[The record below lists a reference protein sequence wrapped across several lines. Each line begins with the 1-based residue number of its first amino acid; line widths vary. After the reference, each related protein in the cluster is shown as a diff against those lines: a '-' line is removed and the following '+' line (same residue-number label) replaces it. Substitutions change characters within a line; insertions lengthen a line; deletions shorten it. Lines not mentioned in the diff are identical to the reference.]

1 MNPNFHEF
9 EAILITE
16 NRREALSYILNLLDR
31 ENLSIPQLYSE
42 LLAPALNGMTPSG
55 NEKLDI
61 WKEHVRSSIIRA
73 IIENCYPYVLKE
85 RDRNNIAPL
94 NRKVAVIC
102 PAEEYHELGA
112 RMITDYFT
120 LLGYDA
126 TFVGSNTPKEV
137 FVAGLQTEKFDDV
150 ALSITNPYHLV
161 SARNTIALVRQFLP
175 KVRILVGGYA
185 LTILGDERE
194 LLKADAYVYS
204 YHDLAS
210 LAGGHHHEATL

>member
-9 EAILITE
+9 EAILKTE

-85 RDRNNIAPL
+85 RDRNNVAPL
-94 NRKVAVIC
+94 GRKVAVIC

-185 LTILGDERE
+185 LTILGDEKE

-204 YHDLAS
+204 FGDLAN
-210 LAGGHHHEATL
+210 LAGGQHHETTL